1 MPFCSKGISGRLQNG
16 RQRDVI
22 DKSLCLHAWR
32 SSVVPTDIS
41 LLSVLIPLNKKY
53 IAFPQLVVYVITT
66 VYPILTSPG
75 YEIK

>member
-1 MPFCSKGISGRLQNG
+1 MKAISGSLQNG

-32 SSVVPTDIS
+32 SSVIPIDIS

-53 IAFPQLVVYVITT
+53 IAFPQLVVLRSYYVITT